1 MRKRIQKVL
10 LGQKGREKSQV
21 LNQLKSI
28 FRDGYITLSVPEAKQ
43 VIRAVDRMIAR
54 VKDKSLVTALRYLQ
68 TKTGSLELSRVIYAF
83 AGTVADKRTSG
94 YTKAVHAGFRRGD
107 HTALIRVEITDFVK
121 KTAKQI
127 KKVETTPKT
136 EVKVTKKV
144 AKKEKKNA

>member
-1 MRKRIQKVL
+1 MKKRIQKVL

-68 TKTGSLELSRVIYAF
+68 TKTGSLALSKVIYAF
-83 AGTVADKRTSG
+83 AGTVADKRPSG

-107 HTALIRVEITDFVK
+107 HTPLIRIEIIDFVK
-121 KTAKQI
+121 K
-127 KKVETTPKT
+127 EKT
-136 EVKVTKKV
+136 
-144 AKKEKKNA
+144 NA